1 MKKRK
6 RILPII
12 LGLVALICCHHL
24 IEEHIAESNNKTPP
38 ISNES
43 PTISVEN
50 TEQSGIS
57 HVPEE
62 YTVPAPDAE
71 AYYQENSQ
79 IITVVDAQTSA
90 AVLTEAEAYTTLTGL
105 GFTQFPIT
113 SSYSMNSA
121 YYDAEEITGEGSAK
135 HPIYE
140 TYYLTANREIWTIF
154 MINGAIMANPVSYN
168 LQSTLGTQ
176 VMLSASESV
185 MSYDSTTNK
194 FFETIPKDEALF
206 LLIAQRIDAS
216 LLEML
221 TVEDIDNYVY

>member
-6 RILPII
+6 RTVPII

-24 IEEHIAESNNKTPP
+24 IEEHTTETQNKTPTT
-38 ISNES
+38 SNET

-50 TEQSGIS
+50 TEQSSIS

-71 AYYQENSQ
+71 AYYKENSQ
-79 IITVVDAQTSA
+79 IITVVDAQAST
-90 AVLTEAEAYTTLTGL
+90 AVLTEAETCSTLASL

-113 SSYSMNSA
+113 SSYSMNGA
-121 YYDAEEITGEGSAK
+121 YYDAEEITGDGSAK

-140 TYYLTANREIWTIF
+140 TYYLTANGELWTIF
-154 MINGAIMANPVSYN
+154 VINGAIMANPVSYN
-168 LQSTLGTQ
+168 LQSTLGAQ
-176 VMLSASESV
+176 VMLSASETV

-206 LLIAQRIDAS
+206 LLIAPRIDAS

-221 TVEDIDNYVY
+221 TVEEIDNYVY